1 MDTQRAIELEDLI
14 EGLYSERASYLKRIE
29 GLQILH
35 NSRAEIDGYVSLIS
49 NINDTLMTLAVRAGT
64 QYRH

>member
-35 NSRAEIDGYVSLIS
+35 NPRAEIDGYVSLI
-49 NINDTLMTLAVRAGT
+49 
-64 QYRH
+64 

>member
-1 MDTQRAIELEDLI
+1 MDTQRAVELEDLI

-29 GLQILH
+29 GLQILQ
-35 NSRAEIDGYVSLIS
+35 NPRAEIDGYVSLIS
-49 NINDTLMTLAVRAGT
+49 NINDALMTLAVRAGT

>member
-29 GLQILH
+29 SLQILH
-35 NSRAEIDGYVSLIS
+35 NPRAEIDGYVSLIS